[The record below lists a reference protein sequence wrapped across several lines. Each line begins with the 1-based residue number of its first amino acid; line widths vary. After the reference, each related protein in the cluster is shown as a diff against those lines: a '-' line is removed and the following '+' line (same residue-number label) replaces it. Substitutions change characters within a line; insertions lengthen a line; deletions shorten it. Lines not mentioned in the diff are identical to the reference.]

1 MERVRRYA
9 NNTLKHNCHVT
20 HVLLDIKHKFFD
32 FKHENS
38 CFFCCEDSDKIVAS
52 TSCRAYYYSWQVD
65 NSTQALASATMPI
78 LRLLRT
84 AAFGP
89 EATETLD
96 SAFDAAWDVLRRSG
110 STLVANDK
118 AVMTREVLAKQ
129 IIAVGRIGER
139 NQERLVKD
147 ALTHV
152 ASCETISR
160 GVGRLRA
167 KRNRRESNQT

>member
-1 MERVRRYA
+1 M
-9 NNTLKHNCHVT
+9 KT
-20 HVLLDIKHKFFD
+20 HVLSAAKARTKSSPAHLVARI
-32 FKHENS
+32 
-38 CFFCCEDSDKIVAS
+38 IVE
-52 TSCRAYYYSWQVD
+52 VD

-84 AAFGP
+84 AAFDP
-89 EATETLD
+89 EATETLS
-96 SAFDAAWDVLRRSG
+96 SAFDTAWNVLRRSG
-110 STLVANDK
+110 STLAANNK

-129 IIAVGRIGER
+129 IIALGRTGER

-147 ALTHV
+147 ALAHV

-167 KRNRRESNQT
+167 NRNGRGLNQT

>member
-1 MERVRRYA
+1 M
-9 NNTLKHNCHVT
+9 KIHVFS
-20 HVLLDIKHKFFD
+20 VV
-32 FKHENS
+32 
-38 CFFCCEDSDKIVAS
+38 KIRTESSPAHLVARIIIHGKS
-52 TSCRAYYYSWQVD
+52 I

-89 EATETLD
+89 EATETLA
-96 SAFDAAWDVLRRSG
+96 SAFDAAWNVLRRSG

-129 IIAVGRIGER
+129 IIAVGRTGER

-160 GVGRLRA
+160 GVGRVRA
-167 KRNRRESNQT
+167 KRNGR